1 MIIAAVLGSPISHS
15 LSPQLHKFA
24 YEVLGIE
31 AEYSRFDV
39 KSDDLPRFLVE
50 HPELN
55 ALSLTMPLKERALL
69 IADSVSKISLQ
80 IQSGNTLS
88 KKD

>member
-1 MIIAAVLGSPISHS
+1 MIRAAVLGSPISHS

-39 KSDDLPRFLVE
+39 KSDDLPDSL
-50 HPELN
+50 LN
-55 ALSLTMPLKERALL
+55 T
-69 IADSVSKISLQ
+69 Q
-80 IQSGNTLS
+80 N
-88 KKD
+88 